1 MRRLLP
7 PISRPNSDVCANAGT
22 VERSRNASLNP
33 DFLMRVTI
41 RIESLLAKYN
51 VRRARGAL
59 HLGTRDGAN
68 RSARLVRRVRSR
80 AAMARSQ
87 GVVLRGV
94 LVRAPE
100 NHRREMRF
108 VRTAVERGRRG
119 IPLHRVPRRSAAG
132 RLDGS
137 VGALPRIA

>member
-7 PISRPNSDVCANAGT
+7 PISRPNSDVCANAG
-22 VERSRNASLNP
+22 VVASSKNASANP
-33 DFLMRVTI
+33 VFLMRVTI

-68 RSARLVRRVRSR
+68 RSARLVRRLRSR
-80 AAMARSQ
+80 AAVARSQ
-87 GVVLRGV
+87 GVVLRRL
-94 LVRAPE
+94 LVRAAK

-108 VRTAVERGRRG
+108 VRDAVECGRRG
-119 IPLHRVPRRSAAG
+119 IPLH
-132 RLDGS
+132 L
-137 VGALPRIA
+137 LP